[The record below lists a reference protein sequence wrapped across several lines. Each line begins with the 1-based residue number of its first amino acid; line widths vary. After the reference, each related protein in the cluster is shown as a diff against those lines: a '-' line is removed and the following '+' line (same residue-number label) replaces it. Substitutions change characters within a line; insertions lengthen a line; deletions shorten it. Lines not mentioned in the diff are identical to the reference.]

1 MVTTTTQ
8 LRDTTDQPLTITLV
22 GRMWKEGKRKGSRE
36 AAKDGGIGREEDAKR
51 EEIKKNR

>member
-51 EEIKKNR
+51 EEIKEK